1 MNGWLLSLLLVQGT
15 PSIEGT
21 VVHALNHEPVAQT
34 QIVAVPVA
42 GQWKDSR
49 TSSTDAA
56 GHFRIGGLA
65 PGSYRIFFEHEGF
78 IRAEYGQR
86 APGKAGVPIEI
97 AASKNI
103 SGMTIPLTPAT
114 AIYGKVINES
124 NEPVVKA
131 TVKALKPSYREG
143 ERSLQAVQSV
153 QTNDLGEYRLF
164 GLLPGRYFLSV
175 APIPPPSIEGGTLTT
190 PSGGGGFSIQPL
202 QNILATGNAI
212 DPRALDNS
220 TEPAIYFPGTT
231 DPAAASSIDLK
242 AGTSYG
248 APVLRTIRTRGFGI
262 RGQFVDDVGQPVAVT
277 SASLTRANSNEAVRT
292 NLMSQNRNTF
302 EFSGIIP
309 GVYELSATVQGTN
322 LEKAGRLTINV
333 GNENVE
339 NLRLVLNSAIQLK
352 GRIVLNGVAL
362 PSELRVELRGAN
374 GMNGAQITPTAADGS
389 FTVARLAPGDYKLT
403 FFGLPPNLH
412 VRSARFGTADA
423 LDSAIHVQ
431 RTGSET
437 LEIVLETNTGAL
449 DAVVVD
455 RNNQPSGAATVVLV
469 PASSRGHFEL
479 YRTATTDASGRAS
492 LTNIAPGSYKLFAW
506 QDIEENAWQ
515 NADVM
520 RAFEDGGVPVAIGEN
535 VRASQKVTVIE

>member
-1 MNGWLLSLLLVQGT
+1 M
-15 PSIEGT
+15 
-21 VVHALNHEPVAQT
+21 
-34 QIVAVPVA
+34 
-42 GQWKDSR
+42 
-49 TSSTDAA
+49 
-56 GHFRIGGLA
+56 
-65 PGSYRIFFEHEGF
+65 
-78 IRAEYGQR
+78 
-86 APGKAGVPIEI
+86 IEI

-242 AGTSYG
+242 AGASYG
-248 APVLRTIRTRGFGI
+248 APVLRTIRTRSFGI

-362 PSELRVELRGAN
+362 PSELRVQLRGTN
-374 GMNGAQITPTAADGS
+374 GVNGAQITPTAADGS
-389 FTVARLAPGDYKLT
+389 FTVTNA
-403 FFGLPPNLH
+403 
-412 VRSARFGTADA
+412 
-423 LDSAIHVQ
+423 
-431 RTGSET
+431 RTGVT
-437 LEIVLETNTGAL
+437 KFYPRRG
-449 DAVVVD
+449 
-455 RNNQPSGAATVVLV
+455 
-469 PASSRGHFEL
+469 SR
-479 YRTATTDASGRAS
+479 
-492 LTNIAPGSYKLFAW
+492 
-506 QDIEENAWQ
+506 
-515 NADVM
+515 
-520 RAFEDGGVPVAIGEN
+520 
-535 VRASQKVTVIE
+535 